1 MRALVAGLALITL
14 AACGGD
20 SSSVQPNTSV
30 VGTWNLQTYNGQSLP
45 HTGTVNDNG
54 SVDRVDGGS
63 IAFDT
68 SGNYVLGIKI
78 VNTLNGTVSQQ
89 DFNEIGSYSGTPATG
104 VTLKPNDLSGGKG
117 TFNGPTV
124 AVAVS
129 GNTLSFSQQGK
140 PLVFTRK

>member
-1 MRALVAGLALITL
+1 MRALTAGLALVAL
-14 AACGGD
+14 AACGRD
-20 SSSVQPNTSV
+20 SSSVQPSQSV
-30 VGTWNLQTYNGQSLP
+30 VGSWNLQTYNGKSLP
-45 HTGTVNDNG
+45 YTGTVNTNG
-54 SVDRVDGGS
+54 SVDRVDGGT

-78 VNTLNGTVSQQ
+78 VNTLGATVAQQ
-89 DFNEIGSYSGTPATG
+89 NYNEIGSYAGTAATG

-140 PLVFTRK
+140 PLVFSR